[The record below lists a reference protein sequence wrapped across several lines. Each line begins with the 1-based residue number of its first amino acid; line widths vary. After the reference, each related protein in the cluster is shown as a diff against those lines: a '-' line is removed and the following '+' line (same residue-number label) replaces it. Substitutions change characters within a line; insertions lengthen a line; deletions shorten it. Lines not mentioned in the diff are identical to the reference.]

1 MGWLTD
7 RLCFGTAVAFY
18 GIATVFALLIWR
30 RGFRRDNHA
39 IYALFCGGLAFHT
52 GAMLLRGF
60 SLSHCP
66 ISNLY
71 EAIVFVEWTI
81 AATYVA
87 VGCFSRF
94 RFLGAFAAP
103 LLATLGVFALMP
115 PLDRKMP
122 TPHFETGWSPVHA
135 ALILLAYGAFG
146 LGSLAALMYLSQEH
160 NLRFNKSRAILAL
173 FPPITRLEKAARWL
187 LFAGMV
193 FLTGGLVTGAL
204 YLHEAKGIWF
214 VADPFILYSLLTW
227 VTYVVILLLA
237 WRFGQSGRRFAWSA
251 VVSFVF
257 VMLTFWGIF
266 LLSGLHNQ
274 ANTGAVPS

>member
-1 MGWLTD
+1 MGWFSD
-7 RLCFGTAVAFY
+7 RVSFGVAVAFY
-18 GIATVFALLIWR
+18 GIATCFALLIWR

-39 IYALFCGGLAFHT
+39 IYGLFCGALAFHT
-52 GAMLLRGF
+52 TAMILRGF

-66 ISNLY
+66 ITNLY
-71 EAIVFVEWTI
+71 EAIVFIEWTM
-81 AATYVA
+81 AATYVV

-103 LLATLGVFALMP
+103 VLFALGTFALMP
-115 PLDRKMP
+115 PLDRKLP
-122 TPHFETGWSPVHA
+122 TPHFETGWAPVHA

-187 LFAGMV
+187 LIAGV
-193 FLTGGLVTGAL
+193 LLLSGGLLAGGL
-204 YLHEAKGIWF
+204 YLHEAKGHWF
-214 VADPFILYSLLTW
+214 VADPFILYSLFTW
-227 VTYVVILLLA
+227 VTYLLILLSA
-237 WRFGQSGRRFAWSA
+237 WKFGQSGRRFAWSA
-251 VVSFVF
+251 VISFIF

-274 ANTGAVPS
+274 PHAGGTPS